1 MPAEPDPL
9 EVAVRALRHRDLS
22 ASALAAR
29 LERAGVAPEEREHAL
44 ETLERVGYVDD
55 ARFALLR
62 ARTLADR
69 DWGDAAIAADLER
82 QGVSAG
88 PAAEAIAALAPERER
103 ALHVV
108 AARGPGRKTV
118 GYLARKGFDE
128 DALEAV
134 VDAAVAEEG

>member
-9 EVAVRALRHRDLS
+9 ELAARALRHRDLS

-29 LERAGVAPEEREHAL
+29 LERAGVAPEARAEAL
-44 ETLERVGYVDD
+44 ETLERIGYVDD

-62 ARTLADR
+62 ARTLAER

-82 QGVSAG
+82 QGVPAG
-88 PAAEAIAALAPERER
+88 PAAEAIATLVPERER
-103 ALHVV
+103 ARRVA
-108 AARGPGRKTV
+108 AARGPGRKTAS
-118 GYLARKGFDE
+118 YLARKGFEE

-134 VDAAVAEEG
+134 VDGAVAEEG